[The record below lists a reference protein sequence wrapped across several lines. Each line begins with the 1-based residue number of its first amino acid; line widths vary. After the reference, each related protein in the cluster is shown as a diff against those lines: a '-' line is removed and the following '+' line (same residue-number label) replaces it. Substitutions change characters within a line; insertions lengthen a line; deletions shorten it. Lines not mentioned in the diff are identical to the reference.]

1 MLDAMLRPVI
11 DRPLNAAGT
20 GLARRGVSANTVTAG
35 GLVAGVLCAGAVAV
49 QWYGTALVLLVL
61 NRVLDGLD
69 GAVARATAPTDSGGY
84 LDIVVDYVF
93 YAGVPLA
100 FALAEPARN
109 ALPAAALL
117 ASFCLTATGFLAFA
131 IIAAKRGLESD
142 AQGRKSFF
150 YSTGLV
156 EGSETIIFFVMMM
169 LIPQWFPYIAVLF
182 ALLCV
187 VTAVQRT
194 LLAMTVFRSTPNAK

>member
-1 MLDAMLRPVI
+1 MLDAVLRPVI
-11 DRPLNAAGT
+11 DRPLNAAGAE
-20 GLARRGVSANTVTAG
+20 LARRGFSANTVTAT
-35 GLVAGVLCAGAVAV
+35 GLAAGLLCACAVAM
-49 QWYGTALVLLVL
+49 QSYGTAVALLVL

-100 FALAEPARN
+100 FAVADPARN

-117 ASFCLTATGFLAFA
+117 AGFCLTATGFLAFA
-131 IIAAKRGLESD
+131 IVAAKRGLESD

-156 EGSETIIFFVMMM
+156 EGSETIMFFVLMM
-169 LIPQWFPYIAVLF
+169 LMPMWFPYIAWLF
-182 ALLCV
+182 AVLCV

-194 LLAMTVFRSTPNAK
+194 VLAMKVFGSTPHAK

>member
-11 DRPLNAAGT
+11 DRPLNAAGS
-20 GLARRGVSANTVTAG
+20 GLARRGISANTVTAA
-35 GLVAGVLCAGAVAV
+35 GLAAGLLCAVAV
-49 QWYGTALVLLVL
+49 ALQWYGSALALLVL

-69 GAVARATAPTDSGGY
+69 GAVARASTPTDSGGY

-100 FALAEPARN
+100 FAAADPVQN

-117 ASFCLTATGFLAFA
+117 AGFCLTATSFLAFA
-131 IIAAKRGLESD
+131 IIAAKRGLETD
-142 AQGRKSFF
+142 AHGRKSFF

-156 EGSETIIFFVMMM
+156 EGSETIIFFAVMM
-169 LIPQWFPYIAVLF
+169 LVPHWFPYIAGLF
-182 ALLCV
+182 AVLCV

-194 LLAMTVFRSTPNAK
+194 LLATAVFRRAP

>member
-1 MLDAMLRPVI
+1 MLDAVLRPVI

-20 GLARRGVSANTVTAG
+20 KLARRGCSANAVTAA
-35 GLVAGVLCAGAVAV
+35 GLAAGLLCAGAVAMH
-49 QWYGTALVLLVL
+49 WYGTALALLVL
-61 NRVLDGLD
+61 NRLLDGLD
-69 GAVARATAPTDSGGY
+69 GAVARATEPTDSGGY

-100 FALAEPARN
+100 FAVADPARN

-117 ASFCLTATGFLAFA
+117 AGFCLTATGFLAFA
-131 IIAAKRGLESD
+131 IVAAKRGLESE

-150 YSTGLV
+150 YSTGVV
-156 EGSETIIFFVMMM
+156 EGSETIMFFVLMM
-169 LIPQWFPYIAVLF
+169 LMPAWFPYIAGLF
-182 ALLCV
+182 AVLCV

-194 LLAMTVFRSTPNAK
+194 LLAMTVFGSLPDGK

>member
-1 MLDAMLRPVI
+1 MLDAILRPAI
-11 DRPLNAAGT
+11 DRPLRAAGT
-20 GLARRGVSANTVTAG
+20 ELARRGISANTVTAA
-35 GLVAGVLCAGAVAV
+35 GLVAGILCAVAV
-49 QWYGTALVLLVL
+49 ALQSYGTALALLAL

-100 FALAEPARN
+100 FAVADPARN

-117 ASFCLTATGFLAFA
+117 AGFCLTATGFLAFA
-131 IIAAKRGLESD
+131 IIAAKRGLETETH
-142 AQGRKSFF
+142 GRKSFF

-156 EGSETIIFFVMMM
+156 EGTETIMFFVLMM
-169 LIPQWFPYIAVLF
+169 LMPAWFPYIAGLF
-182 ALLCV
+182 AVLCV

-194 LLAMTVFRSTPNAK
+194 LLAMSVFRSPMGMK

>member
-1 MLDAMLRPVI
+1 MLDAVLRPVI

-20 GLARRGVSANTVTAG
+20 ELARRGFSANTVTAT
-35 GLVAGVLCAGAVAV
+35 GLATGLLSAGAVAMH
-49 QWYGTALVLLVL
+49 WYGTALVLLVL

-69 GAVARATAPTDSGGY
+69 GAVARATAATDSGGY

-100 FALAEPARN
+100 FAMADPARN

-117 ASFCLTATGFLAFA
+117 AGFCLTATSFLAFA

-142 AQGRKSFF
+142 AQGHKSFF
-150 YSTGLV
+150 YSTGVV
-156 EGSETIIFFVMMM
+156 EGSETIMFFVLMM
-169 LIPQWFPYIAVLF
+169 IVPTWFPYIAGLF
-182 ALLCV
+182 AVLCV

-194 LLAMTVFRSTPNAK
+194 LLAMTVFGSSPDA